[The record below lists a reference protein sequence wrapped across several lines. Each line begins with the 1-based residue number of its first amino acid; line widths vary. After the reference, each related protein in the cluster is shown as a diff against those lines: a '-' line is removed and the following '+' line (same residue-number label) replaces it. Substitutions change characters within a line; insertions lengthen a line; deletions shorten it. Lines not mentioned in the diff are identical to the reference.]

1 MSADGN
7 LDTKITG
14 IWSCTARPRRTKL
27 KKKKKTQEKKK
38 KPKVHAET
46 SSDDESS
53 EENPGQPEAAEDE
66 VVPDPE
72 AVQDEEDSDPKE
84 VPDEE
89 DSDPEMEPESNPKGN
104 KGKKGKQDEED
115 SDPKGVSKPKGNKGS
130 KGTKR
135 KQDDQ
140 EVDSAVVSKPKGNQ
154 GKKGK
159 KRKQDEEEVS
169 KPKGKRG
176 LPKPQGNPGSKG
188 TKRKQD
194 EKGTNGQM
202 PGTNTAALQ
211 QRMMTQVPA
220 ATALPAPPTPT
231 QPKVAST
238 LLKAA
243 FEVDQRIQLLWRAAT
258 ASNKQEIHRGT
269 VVDVVMPTRKVLEKD
284 PTKMPTYKLTFKDGD
299 TSCKTKRFKHHEL
312 CSCDWGD
319 SDEDSDSDEEA
330 MPQAG
335 EWGDSARGNQA

>member
-1 MSADGN
+1 MSADGHQD

-115 SDPKGVSKPKGNKGS
+115 SDPKG
-130 KGTKR
+130 
-135 KQDDQ
+135 
-140 EVDSAVVSKPKGNQ
+140 
-154 GKKGK
+154 
-159 KRKQDEEEVS
+159 VS